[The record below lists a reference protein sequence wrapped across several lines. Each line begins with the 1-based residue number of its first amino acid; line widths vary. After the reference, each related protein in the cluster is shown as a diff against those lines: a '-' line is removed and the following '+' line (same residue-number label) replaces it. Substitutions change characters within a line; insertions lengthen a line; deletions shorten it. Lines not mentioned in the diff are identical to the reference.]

1 MKKILFTLC
10 FFAFFNPVFAQDLNT
25 TEIMVIEG
33 FKPEIPDAVKINKQ
47 ASFSD
52 TTKIDKSQNYSYIN
66 TLFYSP
72 YLIREINPAKIKHDR
87 AKDFLNYKIDLRIGT
102 LSQSNGQFSFNQK
115 HSKSIFYGLSLTHN
129 QNSYKAFALSSPITS
144 SNHKIENT
152 NQNVYGFLKFFKPN
166 NVISINMTYD
176 RDVSIFNF
184 KNEFRYSK
192 ISFNAFSKR
201 PFSNGF
207 KHNTSFYISDLNE
220 MSENHI
226 HFRSLLERKN
236 TDNLIRCFLGF
247 NNYLNYSRDEIA
259 FGRRSLD
266 VKEFIFYPSTRIDK
280 YGFKIDLGLNL
291 EYQDDTLDTEISIFP
306 HIQFSKEL
314 VNDFV
319 FLQFGLRDCNKR
331 NSLRT
336 LSEDNQFIHSFG
348 TNQQISDDGI
358 FSQELKKTFSK
369 EVYFLMKNHLSK
381 NQYIVL
387 NTSFSKINNILYFKR
402 QNISSIQRFI
412 AQYKDVNQLYA
423 SLHYF
428 NEIGSVI
435 ALDFEVN
442 YFNYFDEHLPYYP
455 KFISSLSIPISLR
468 DKLKISPNIS
478 FMSGRSTLTETNL
491 LIDPSEIFVELEDY
505 LDFDLILSYNYS
517 KKLSFNF
524 DLNNIT
530 GQKNELFHGYFDY
543 GFNVLF
549 GLKYSF

>member
-1 MKKILFTLC
+1 MNVLRSLVI
-10 FFAFFNPVFAQDLNT
+10 FFAVIPVAFSSSLDATDQENISQHFNAYVDEGKIPHISILAHKNGK
-25 TEIMVIEG
+25 EIYRHAHGHADIES
-33 FKPEIPDAVKINKQ
+33 KIKINK
-47 ASFSD
+47 D
-52 TTKIDKSQNYSYIN
+52 
-66 TLFYSP
+66 
-72 YLIREINPAKIKHDR
+72 
-87 AKDFLNYKIDLRIGT
+87 
-102 LSQSNGQFSFNQK
+102 
-115 HSKSIFYGLSLTHN
+115 SIFRIYSMSKPVTGVAIMQLVEQGKLRLADKVSL
-129 QNSYKAFALSSPITS
+129 YIP
-144 SNHKIENT
+144 
-152 NQNVYGFLKFFKPN
+152 G
-166 NVISINMTYD
+166 
-176 RDVSIFNF
+176 F
-184 KNEFRYSK
+184 KNTK
-192 ISFNAFSKR
+192 
-201 PFSNGF
+201 
-207 KHNTSFYISDLNE
+207 
-220 MSENHI
+220 
-226 HFRSLLERKN
+226 
-236 TDNLIRCFLGF
+236 
-247 NNYLNYSRDEIA
+247 
-259 FGRRSLD
+259 
-266 VKEFIFYPSTRIDK
+266 V
-280 YGFKIDLGLNL
+280 LNL
-291 EYQDDTLDTEISIFP
+291 EYQDDTLDNEISIFP